1 MLRNCKN
8 NWIIAKKYRLFYSK
22 TESKTEN
29 PISRQSTVKKMMN
42 YNQEKKYPWNI
53 VVNIFQVFLTCHI
66 RHYIK
71 EECCTKVLKTVDRK
85 LYENRNSVYLLFYL
99 KQQIRETAT
108 FISIYINAI
117 DFYVSDLLLFENNI
131 TLEK

>member
-1 MLRNCKN
+1 M
-8 NWIIAKKYRLFYSK
+8 
-22 TESKTEN
+22 
-29 PISRQSTVKKMMN
+29 
-42 YNQEKKYPWNI
+42 
-53 VVNIFQVFLTCHI
+53 FLTCHI
-66 RHYIK
+66 GHYIK
-71 EECCTKVLKTVDRK
+71 KECYTKVLKTVDRK

-108 FISIYINAI
+108 FISVYINAI